1 MVRRTS
7 FGGASCPVARAVDVL
22 GDWWSLLIVRDAF
35 DGVRRFG
42 EFQQSLGV
50 SKGILA
56 TRLRKLVEAGILAQ
70 APAADGSVYRD
81 YLLTPRG
88 EALFPIIV
96 GLRQW
101 AEDHC
106 FQPGEAHSRLTER
119 RTGRPVPRMVARDT
133 EGRVLDAIDTVVR
146 KLDGPA

>member
-1 MVRRTS
+1 MVKRTS

-88 EALFPIIV
+88 QALFPIIV

-101 AEDHC
+101 AEEHC
-106 FQPGEAHSRLTER
+106 FLPDEAHSLLTER
-119 RTGRPVPRMVARDT
+119 RTGRPVPRMVARDA
-133 EGRVLDAIDTVVR
+133 EGRALDAIDTVVR
-146 KLDGPA
+146 KLDRPA